1 MSSYL
6 LPIKAAILLFP
17 LLAAVFTL
25 PYILVQY
32 RRYGA
37 LLMLRVAVVYSF
49 ILYLMCAY
57 FLTILPLPP
66 VGEVAQYTR
75 PIVQLR
81 PFQFVRDFLAGS
93 GFVPGDVHTWL
104 PAMKASTFYQA
115 VFNVLLRP
123 IVQLRPFQFVRDF
136 LAGSGFVPG
145 DVHTWLPAMKASTFY
160 QAVFNVLLVLPFGV
174 YLHYY
179 FDRGFWS
186 TSLLSFL
193 LSLSFELIQ
202 LSALFGMYPRPY
214 RLFDVDDLLL
224 NTIGGVIGWVITP
237 LFCWFLPPR
246 ERLDAR
252 SYQKKGRRVSY
263 TRRLVA
269 LAVDWAGIG
278 GCMLAGALL
287 LRGTGLPTAVVQK
300 PQNLA
305 LLYICAVVFYFFF
318 FPWSSGGRTL
328 GKLLV
333 GIKLVGGD
341 GQPPHLGQ
349 LALRYS
355 LLYFVLLPAPVLAA
369 ALTGVLPN
377 TNGPVQGRRAAA
389 ASGAV
394 GTALQPAVLCAVAG
408 PRAGRGAHRGAPQH
422 QRSGAHRPV
431 FTLWGAHRHPHPV
444 HLSRVRRPAHRQ
456 RQALL
461 RRAQPHL

>member
-93 GFVPGDVHTWL
+93 GFG
-104 PAMKASTFYQA
+104 
-115 VFNVLLRP
+115 
-123 IVQLRPFQFVRDF
+123 
-136 LAGSGFVPG
+136 PG

-252 SYQKKGRRVSY
+252 SYQKGRRVSY

-377 TNGPVQGRRAAA
+377 TNGPAH
-389 ASGAV
+389 
-394 GTALQPAVLCAVAG
+394 TALFLLCGGLIAIPILFTFHVFAG
-408 PRAGRGAHRGAPQH
+408 LLTGKDRLFYDELSHTYNQSTVRAPNDPPTARD
-422 QRSGAHRPV
+422 
-431 FTLWGAHRHPHPV
+431 
-444 HLSRVRRPAHRQ
+444 
-456 RQALL
+456 
-461 RRAQPHL
+461 

>member
-115 VFNVLLRP
+115 VFNVLL
-123 IVQLRPFQFVRDF
+123 
-136 LAGSGFVPG
+136 
-145 DVHTWLPAMKASTFY
+145 
-160 QAVFNVLLVLPFGV
+160 VLPFGV

-224 NTIGGVIGWVITP
+224 NTIADDTAYGVEQQIV
-237 LFCWFLPPR
+237 C
-246 ERLDAR
+246 
-252 SYQKKGRRVSY
+252 S
-263 TRRLVA
+263 
-269 LAVDWAGIG
+269 
-278 GCMLAGALL
+278 M
-287 LRGTGLPTAVVQK
+287 
-300 PQNLA
+300 
-305 LLYICAVVFYFFF
+305 
-318 FPWSSGGRTL
+318 
-328 GKLLV
+328 
-333 GIKLVGGD
+333 
-341 GQPPHLGQ
+341 
-349 LALRYS
+349 
-355 LLYFVLLPAPVLAA
+355 
-369 ALTGVLPN
+369 
-377 TNGPVQGRRAAA
+377 
-389 ASGAV
+389 
-394 GTALQPAVLCAVAG
+394 
-408 PRAGRGAHRGAPQH
+408 
-422 QRSGAHRPV
+422 
-431 FTLWGAHRHPHPV
+431 
-444 HLSRVRRPAHRQ
+444 
-456 RQALL
+456 
-461 RRAQPHL
+461 